1 MFLQEN
7 WDFFWESRRHEENT
21 RLLPKGAA
29 VLALNRNRMFWP
41 QRSECIIRSTGRCLL
56 VPVSLLS
63 SLTLEHCTEE
73 KVRTHPWF
81 SPVCF
86 RERSKGNNAV
96 PLFIQTHEEVHS
108 VI

>member
-7 WDFFWESRRHEENT
+7 WGFFWESRRHEENT

-29 VLALNRNRMFWP
+29 IFALNRNRMFWP
-41 QRSECIIRSTGRCLL
+41 QRSQCIIHSTGRCVL

-86 RERSKGNNAV
+86 RGRSKGNSAV
-96 PLFIQTHEEVHS
+96 PLFI
-108 VI
+108 